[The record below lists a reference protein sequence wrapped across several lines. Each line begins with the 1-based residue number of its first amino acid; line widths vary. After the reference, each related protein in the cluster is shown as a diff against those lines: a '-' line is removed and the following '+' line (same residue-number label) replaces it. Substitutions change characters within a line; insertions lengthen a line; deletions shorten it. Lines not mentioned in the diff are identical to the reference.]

1 MWILLWLMSLKRV
14 VWIFFVAFAF
24 FFLITSPVEAA
35 NIVKE
40 TGQTLASAVE
50 SLSRFV
56 KAL

>member
-1 MWILLWLMSLKRV
+1 MSLRRVLWLLLV
-14 VWIFFVAFAF
+14 GFAF

-35 NIVKE
+35 DLVKE

-50 SLSRFV
+50 ALSRFV

>member
-1 MWILLWLMSLKRV
+1 MSLKRV

-50 SLSRFV
+50 SLARFV

>member
-1 MWILLWLMSLKRV
+1 MSLKRV

-35 NIVKE
+35 HIVKE